1 MQRKLFLWLIVFSIQ
16 IVVYAQDSAS
26 FSTYYFQRLTHFR
39 TLPEISG
46 STIFLGNS
54 ITDGA
59 EWNELFQDGRIRNR
73 GISGDVTAGV
83 LYRLNNV
90 VSSRPAKIFLLIGVN
105 DLARGRSADSVAMS
119 IFEIAKRIRQESP
132 QTKLFVQSL
141 LPVNDELGKFPGHV
155 NKGKEIVRI
164 NRLLKDSAG
173 VFHYVFINI
182 HDAFCNDQGKMD
194 VSYTNDGLHLKGD
207 GYLLWQHLIYPF
219 VYDATTRPALIPQ
232 PQKVVWEKGF
242 LPLYRYNSIGISDTS
257 LRKMATAFQ
266 HDLKKKGWNLLIS
279 ENRNDATILLRLG
292 NVDAPKNSDEAYQLE
307 VTDKRVVLSANT
319 PHGIFNGLQTLT
331 QLMRDNLTMPSCRI
345 TDWPAFAWRGYMID
359 VGRNFMSVKLLKQQ
373 IEVMSR
379 YKLNVFHLHLT
390 EDIAWRLAIKKY
402 PQLTAPE
409 NMERDAGAFY
419 SEDDLKDLIRYC
431 KKRYITLVPEIDMP
445 GHSAAFRRAMKT
457 DMQSET
463 GIAIIKNILKEIF
476 DTYDIPYIHIGADE
490 VKITNKNFLSEI
502 INFIRP
508 YHKKIIAWEP
518 GGNYSDDVIRQLWM
532 GGEKVSSENK
542 SLKFI
547 DSRHLYLNHMD
558 PEEAV
563 VTLFY
568 RRIDD
573 VESGDSN
580 RIGATLCTWNDRR
593 VEDEIDIFRMNP
605 VYPGIVTFGER
616 VWRGGGRQKWTA
628 TIGSPDSGKAKEFAE
643 FETRLMDHKRQYF
656 SQLIFPYRRQAGM
669 VWNIYGPYNNRG
681 NMLLKA
687 GPELNNFDTAQLKPF
702 ARVTGGTIILRHWW
716 YPMIDGVISNPV
728 ENSTVYAVS
737 YLWSDRSG
745 WRDFWI
751 GFNNLSRSPA
761 TDSPPVGE
769 WDNKNSEVWVNGH
782 TISPPLWHRAGMVG
796 NEEVPLTDEGYE
808 YRPPTKIFLK
818 KGWNTVWIKAPV
830 GAFKGKNWQNPVK
843 WMFTFLESDGQ

>member
-1 MQRKLFLWLIVFSIQ
+1 
-16 IVVYAQDSAS
+16 
-26 FSTYYFQRLTHFR
+26 
-39 TLPEISG
+39 
-46 STIFLGNS
+46 
-54 ITDGA
+54 
-59 EWNELFQDGRIRNR
+59 
-73 GISGDVTAGV
+73 
-83 LYRLNNV
+83 
-90 VSSRPAKIFLLIGVN
+90 
-105 DLARGRSADSVAMS
+105 
-119 IFEIAKRIRQESP
+119 
-132 QTKLFVQSL
+132 
-141 LPVNDELGKFPGHV
+141 
-155 NKGKEIVRI
+155 
-164 NRLLKDSAG
+164 
-173 VFHYVFINI
+173 
-182 HDAFCNDQGKMD
+182 
-194 VSYTNDGLHLKGD
+194 
-207 GYLLWQHLIYPF
+207 
-219 VYDATTRPALIPQ
+219 
-232 PQKVVWEKGF
+232 
-242 LPLYRYNSIGISDTS
+242 
-257 LRKMATAFQ
+257 
-266 HDLKKKGWNLLIS
+266 
-279 ENRNDATILLRLG
+279 
-292 NVDAPKNSDEAYQLE
+292 
-307 VTDKRVVLSANT
+307 
-319 PHGIFNGLQTLT
+319 
-331 QLMRDNLTMPSCRI
+331 
-345 TDWPAFAWRGYMID
+345 
-359 VGRNFMSVKLLKQQ
+359 
-373 IEVMSR
+373 
-379 YKLNVFHLHLT
+379 
-390 EDIAWRLAIKKY
+390 
-402 PQLTAPE
+402 
-409 NMERDAGAFY
+409 
-419 SEDDLKDLIRYC
+419 
-431 KKRYITLVPEIDMP
+431 
-445 GHSAAFRRAMKT
+445 
-457 DMQSET
+457 MQSET

-532 GGEKVSSENK
+532 GGEKAYSDNK

-558 PEEAV
+558 PLEAV
-563 VTLFY
+563 VTIFF
-568 RRIDD
+568 RRINDA
-573 VESGDSN
+573 ESGDSN

-593 VEDEIDIFRMNP
+593 VENEIDILRMNP

-616 VWRGGGRQKWTA
+616 VWRGGGLQNWTA
-628 TIGSPDSGKAKEFAE
+628 TSGSPDSGKAKEFAE

-681 NMLLKA
+681 NMLWKA

-808 YRPPTKIFLK
+808 YRPPTKIFFK